1 VTLVGRRGLGGVGHG
16 GEERLR
22 GREAALRWLV
32 AVGGRPPIEA
42 EKLPP
47 EFVAKT
53 RSALAD
59 VSLGDSTVIP
69 PQFSGKKGVFLRI
82 KEPGAG
88 LYVFDPK

>member
-22 GREAALRWLV
+22 GREATLGELV

-47 EFVAKT
+47 GFAKT

-59 VSLGDSTVIP
+59 APSGAWIMSP
-69 PQFSGKKGVFLRI
+69 P
-82 KEPGAG
+82 
-88 LYVFDPK
+88 